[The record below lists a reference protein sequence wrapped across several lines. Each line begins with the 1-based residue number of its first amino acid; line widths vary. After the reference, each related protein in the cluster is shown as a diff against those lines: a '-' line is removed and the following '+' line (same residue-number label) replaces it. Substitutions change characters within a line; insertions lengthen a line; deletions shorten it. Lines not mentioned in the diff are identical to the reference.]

1 VQAEKLVSRK
11 DIRQHLCPA
20 LQTVAD
26 DAFDLAKV
34 VTPIL
39 VPMVL
44 AGTISIPPNPLFF
57 AAIALAIAGM
67 GVAALCAGYPQERQ
81 GQEIEHCDSG

>member
-1 VQAEKLVSRK
+1 MQAEKLVSRK

-26 DAFDLAKV
+26 DAFDIAKV

-44 AGTISIPPNPLFF
+44 AGTISIPLNPLFF
-57 AAIALAIAGM
+57 ATIALVIARM
-67 GVAALCAGYPQERQ
+67 GVASLCAGYPKRNE
-81 GQEIEHCDSG
+81 DKK